1 MRSPVSIAI
10 FFALTA
16 CGCQQEQQVSLR
28 TWQDDVEHYVWD
40 QANGDVSALRDLPTP
55 GTWKGFSM
63 INENNPGSSTDIN
76 GVLLGNRAVGSKT
89 YLIYLVGLV
98 PHQQVQDIRL
108 AALWAS
114 PAGFQW
120 RLTEKNDNSFRM
132 YRDFEL
138 AQWRKLFPQ
147 RTEGPWSHTGFPSEG
162 DAFKLDI
169 SHGKIVA
176 THEQS
181 GASWTLQ
188 LPQDAATTAP
198 AVAGSD

>member
-1 MRSPVSIAI
+1 MRILTVTI
-10 FFALTA
+10 FFALAA
-16 CGCQQEQQVSLR
+16 CGCQQEQQVSLS
-28 TWQDDVEHYVWD
+28 TWQASVEHYVWD
-40 QANGDVSALRDLPTP
+40 QANGDPSALCDVPTP
-55 GTWKGFSM
+55 GSWKGFS
-63 INENNPGSSTDIN
+63 IISENNPASATDIN
-76 GVLLGNRAVGSKT
+76 GVLLGHRAVGSKN

-108 AALWAS
+108 AALWVS

-120 RLTEKNDNSFRM
+120 GLTEKNDDSFRI
-132 YRDFEL
+132 YRDFEN
-138 AQWRKLFPQ
+138 AQWRKLFGQ
-147 RTEGPWSHTGFPSEG
+147 RTDGPWSHTGFPGEG
-162 DAFKLDI
+162 DVFKLDI
-169 SHGKIVA
+169 SGGKIVA